1 MMRTSGNS
9 RAYEQLAD
17 ALRDQIAAGMLREG
31 DRLPSEAKLAEQAGV
46 SRSTVR
52 ESLRMLQQAGL
63 IARVSPKIMVVRRH
77 DVPVHHEVSHALRR
91 RNVTFEHL
99 LEALLLLE
107 PEVTRLAT
115 ERCDASDIRTLRELI
130 DAQTENLERFQDWS
144 RLDQEFHLAIAEMS
158 GNPAL
163 IVARAPITGLLM
175 PTLERFMNSRSL
187 TEHATRYHHRI
198 LYEIEARDP
207 ELAAAIVRRHV
218 NDFRVA
224 WEKAGFD
231 VDLQVADLGD
241 GVPPRS

>member
-1 MMRTSGNS
+1 MMANGHG
-9 RAYEQLAD
+9 RAYELLAD
-17 ALRDQIAAGMLREG
+17 ELREQIAAGTLREG
-31 DRLPSEAKLAEQAGV
+31 ERLPSEAKLAERAGV

-63 IARVSPKIMVVRRH
+63 IARASPKIMVVRGRE
-77 DVPVHHEVSHALRR
+77 VPVHHELSHALRR
-91 RNVTFEHL
+91 RNVTFVHL

-115 ERCDASDIRTLRELI
+115 ERCDEADIATLHELI
-130 DAQTENLERFQDWS
+130 GAQTRNIEHFAEWS

-163 IVARAPITGLLM
+163 IVARAPITELLM
-175 PTLERFMNSRSL
+175 PTLRGFMNSRML

-231 VDLQVADLGD
+231 VEMQVADLGD
-241 GVPPRS
+241 EVPPRS